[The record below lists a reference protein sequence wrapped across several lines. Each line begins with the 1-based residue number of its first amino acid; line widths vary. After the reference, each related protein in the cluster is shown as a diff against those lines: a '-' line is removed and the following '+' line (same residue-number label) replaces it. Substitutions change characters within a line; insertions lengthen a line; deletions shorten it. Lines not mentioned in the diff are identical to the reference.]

1 MPGVQ
6 TDVPL
11 DHPPPPAAV
20 KSGVRPLALGAL
32 SNVFEGLCI
41 LLMGAEVVVVGLSV
55 FFRYVLK
62 RPIPGSEEIA
72 TLILV
77 WLTFMGGAVATRRK
91 AHLSVNVF
99 ARVLPVRVQA
109 WMEVTVA
116 WLTIGMLGLLAWES
130 LLLAQRRSDEVSPG
144 FGFNLALLPLPI
156 AIGAVGMIGFTVAQ
170 LAKLPARRVLV
181 SAGVLVATAVGL
193 SWGGAM
199 LGWDLARLPPLLL
212 LLTGFAVLLLGNA
225 PVFLALGLPA
235 AGYLLLFGGSNP
247 IMFPQIMLA
256 GTDNFVLLAVPLFV
270 LAGALM
276 ETGGISMRLVN
287 FAMAV
292 VGHLRGGLAQVSV
305 VGEILFSGISGS
317 TVADVA
323 AMSAVLLPAMRRGG
337 YSREDAVSIVSAAC
351 AMGILVPPSLLMVI
365 LGAMADL
372 SVTTLFMAGFLPSF
386 VLAGALMVLI
396 YFQARRKNWPTA
408 QRASLRDL
416 GRASAGAI
424 IPMTMPVIIF
434 GSIFTGA
441 ATVTEAAAI
450 AAVYALVVGVLV
462 YREIA
467 PSALP
472 RLFLD
477 SAVMTATAMWIV
489 GASSLFTWLL
499 ARQQVPALIASWILS
514 ISTAGWFLIVSSILL
529 FILFGALLEGFPA
542 AIILG
547 PILYPIAAQL
557 GVNLIHYSI
566 IIVASVGIGLFLP
579 PIGICLFIAT
589 GIGGTTIANVMG
601 PFAPYLIVLIVALV
615 LVGLVPSITLF
626 LPNLLTP

>member
-1 MPGVQ
+1 VQ
-6 TDVPL
+6 ADVPL
-11 DHPPPPAAV
+11 DHPPPPAAA
-20 KSGVRPLALGAL
+20 KPGLRPLAAGAL
-32 SNVFEGLCI
+32 SNVFEGLSV
-41 LLMGAEVVVVGLSV
+41 LLMGAEVVVVALSV
-55 FFRYVLK
+55 FFRYVLR

-72 TLILV
+72 TLVLV
-77 WLTFMGGAVATRRK
+77 WLTFMGGVVATRRK

-99 ARVLPVRVQA
+99 ARALPVRVQA

-156 AIGAVGMIGFTVAQ
+156 VIGAVGMIGFTVAQ
-170 LAKLPARRVLV
+170 LAKLPARRVLA
-181 SAGVLVATAVGL
+181 SAGILVAAAVGL
-193 SWGGAM
+193 SGGGAM
-199 LGWDLARLPPLLL
+199 LGWDLARVPPLLL
-212 LLTGFAVLLLGNA
+212 LLTGFAVLLVGNA

-247 IMFPQIMLA
+247 IMFPQIMLQ

-337 YSREDAVSIVSAAC
+337 YSREDAVSIVSAAS

-372 SVTTLFMAGFLPSF
+372 SVTRLFMAGFLPSF

-396 YFQARRKNWPTA
+396 YFQAGRKHWPTA

-434 GSIFTGA
+434 GAIFTGA

-450 AAVYALVVGVLV
+450 AAVYALVVGVVV

-477 SAVMTATAMWIV
+477 SSVMTATAMWIV

-499 ARQQVPALIASWILS
+499 ARQQVPAVIASWILS
-514 ISTAGWFLIVSSILL
+514 VSSAGWFLIVSSILL

-547 PILYPIAAQL
+547 PILYPIATQL

-579 PIGICLFIAT
+579 PIGICLYIAAT
-589 GIGGTTIANVMG
+589 IGGTTVSNVMG
-601 PFAPYLIVLIVALV
+601 PFVPYLIVLVAALV

-626 LPNLLTP
+626 LPDLLAP

>member
-1 MPGVQ
+1 VH
-6 TDVPL
+6 TDVPVG
-11 DHPPPPAAV
+11 HPPPPPAV

-41 LLMGAEVVVVGLSV
+41 LLIGAEVLVVALSV

-77 WLTFMGGAVATRRK
+77 WLTFMGGVVATRRK

-144 FGFNLALLPLPI
+144 FGFNLALLPLPV
-156 AIGAVGMIGFTVAQ
+156 AIGAVGMIGFTVAH
-170 LAKLPARRVLV
+170 LGKLPARRVLAG
-181 SAGVLVATAVGL
+181 AGVLVAAAIGL
-193 SWGGAM
+193 SGGGAM

-212 LLTGFAVLLLGNA
+212 LLTGFAVLLVGNA

-235 AGYLLLFGGSNP
+235 AGYLLLLGGSNP
-247 IMFPQIMLA
+247 IMFPQIMLQ

-337 YSREDAVSIVSAAC
+337 YSREDAVSIVSAAS

-372 SVTTLFMAGFLPSF
+372 SVTKLFMAGFLPSF

-396 YFQARRKNWPTA
+396 YFQAGRKNWPTA

-434 GSIFTGA
+434 GAIFTGA

-499 ARQQVPALIASWILS
+499 ARQQVPAMIASGILS
-514 ISTAGWFLIVSSILL
+514 VSTADWFLILSSILL

-547 PILYPIAAQL
+547 PILYPIATQL

-579 PIGICLFIAT
+579 PIGICLYIAT
-589 GIGGTTIANVMG
+589 TIGGTTISNVMG
-601 PFAPYLIVLIVALV
+601 PFVPYLIVLVVALV
-615 LVGLVPSITLF
+615 LIGLVPSITLF